1 MSLSF
6 TSIDKFYCQL
16 SSVHFIYLFSTTF
29 FYYLMF
35 LFSFPFPLSFTLP
48 PPPPINILFSP
59 LLFSYLLFSPLLYS
73 SLLFYPLLSSPIVSS
88 LLFTSLLCYPLLFT
102 SLLCYPLLFSSLL
115 FSSLLFSSLS
125 LAAEPTSG
133 LDSGTSISLMN
144 SLHSLAALGVNVV
157 ATLHQP
163 RNEIFNLV
171 DSLLLLAPGGTY
183 MKLQSA
189 KVQLYL

>member
-1 MSLSF
+1 MVSQTIIPMSLSF

-48 PPPPINILFSP
+48 PPPPYQSP
-59 LLFSYLLFSPLLYS
+59 LLSS
-73 SLLFYPLLSSPIVSS
+73 SLLFPPLLSSSLLFPPLLSSPLLSSPIVSS

-102 SLLCYPLLFSSLL
+102 SLLCYPLLFST
-115 FSSLLFSSLS
+115 LS
-125 LAAEPTSG
+125 LAAEPTTG